1 MVNKHCEAF
10 QLSKLTSDQF
20 KALRFVCGLQ
30 SPRDADIRARLIS
43 KLEADE
49 SAVVEQGEAASKVT
63 LENLVE
69 ECHRVANLKHDS
81 QMVENKEA
89 CSVNTISRNQNHSS
103 SKKTN
108 KVPKT
113 PCWKCGELHYVRECP
128 FASHMCTRCK
138 QQGHKEGYCS
148 SSKPAAS
155 KPFKQW
161 KPKESMKTNG
171 IYTVRNVG
179 RKRKFVSVELNG
191 VAVKLQHDSA
201 SDITIISNE
210 TWASIGRPPTQPTDE
225 SAVTAS
231 GSDLN
236 LLAEFQADI
245 TINNVTKTGRIF
257 ISDSADLNVLG
268 IDTMDLFDLWSVPI
282 NSLVNVVHQNSD
294 QYVDRLKHQF
304 PEVFRS
310 TLGRCTKAQVKLY
323 LKPDARPCYCPKRPV
338 AYAALPKVD
347 AELERLETNGIISP
361 VQFSDWAAPIVVV
374 RKSDNV
380 SVRVCG
386 DYSTGLNNALECDRH
401 PLPHPDDLF
410 AELAGARYFT
420 HLDLSDAYLQVEVEV
435 ESRKLLTVN
444 THRGLFQYN
453 RLPPGVKSAPGAFQ
467 CIIDSM
473 VAGISGVKP
482 YLDDIFIAGR
492 TKEEHDRILYA
503 VLERVREYGFH
514 LRLEKCRFALPQIG
528 FLGLIVDKDGVRPDP
543 SKTEAIAKMPPP
555 KDVKQL
561 RSYLGAINYY
571 GRFVPQMK
579 HLRAPLDDLLKKD
592 ARWNWTK
599 ECQKSFEQFKTILL
613 SDLLL
618 THYDPSKEIIVA
630 ADASKYGLG
639 AVVMHRFPTGE
650 VKAIAHASRSLTA
663 AEMNYGQVEKE
674 ALALIFA
681 VTRFHKMLYGRHFTL
696 ETDHQPL
703 LKVFGSKKGIPVYTA
718 NRLQRW
724 ALTLLLY
731 DFEIKHISTMNFGY
745 ADFLSRLMSS
755 QRRPDEDYV
764 IAAVYVESEA
774 KAILE
779 DSINNLP
786 VTHQMIV
793 AETRKDAVLQ
803 QVISY
808 INEGWPASVKLITDP
823 DVKKFFVRR
832 EGLQVVDNC
841 VMFGDRIVVPSK
853 FRKRIVRQLHRGH
866 PGMERMKSLARSY
879 IYWPNVDDDVAQFV
893 RQCDAC
899 AKAAKA
905 PTKATL
911 ESWPLP
917 DRPWQRVHVD
927 FAGPIDGHH
936 YFVIVD
942 AYSKWPEI
950 FRTRSIT
957 TTTTLDLLRETF
969 SRYGNPDT
977 LVSDNGTQFTSGQFQ
992 QFCSENGINHIRTA
1006 PYHPQSN
1013 GQAERFVDSLK
1024 RGLKKL
1030 GKGESPT
1037 LQHLQTFLSVYRS
1050 TPNRNTPK
1058 GTSPA
1063 EAFFKKN
1070 DAHYVGSVE
1079 ETISSDCSR

>member
-1 MVNKHCEAF
+1 MSQEDLRNAIV
-10 QLSKLTSDQF
+10 QLTNLVAKQQQQIENLANRTFST
-20 KALRFVCGLQ
+20 
-30 SPRDADIRARLIS
+30 
-43 KLEADE
+43 
-49 SAVVEQGEAASKVT
+49 AASGSEKTIESLANGIQDFLYDPDAGVFFDAWYARYEDVFIQDGHS
-63 LENLVE
+63 LDDAA
-69 ECHRVANLKHDS
+69 RVRLLLRKLSTPLHD
-81 QMVENKEA
+81 KY
-89 CSVNTISRNQNHSS
+89 VNTIL
-103 SKKTN
+103 
-108 KVPKT
+108 PKH
-113 PCWKCGELHYVRECP
+113 PRDFSL
-128 FASHMCTRCK
+128 
-138 QQGHKEGYCS
+138 
-148 SSKPAAS
+148 
-155 KPFKQW
+155 
-161 KPKESMKTNG
+161 
-171 IYTVRNVG
+171 
-179 RKRKFVSVELNG
+179 
-191 VAVKLQHDSA
+191 D
-201 SDITIISNE
+201 E
-210 TWASIGRPPTQPTDE
+210 T
-225 SAVTAS
+225 
-231 GSDLN
+231 
-236 LLAEFQADI
+236 
-245 TINNVTKTGRIF
+245 VTKLKKLFGRQKSVF
-257 ISDSADLNVLG
+257 HSRYQCLQYAKSDAD
-268 IDTMDLFDLWSVPI
+268 DFTS
-282 NSLVNVVHQNSD
+282 
-294 QYVDRLKHQF
+294 
-304 PEVFRS
+304 
-310 TLGRCTKAQVKLY
+310 
-323 LKPDARPCYCPKRPV
+323 
-338 AYAALPKVD
+338 YAAMSRYPKVPKVD

-467 CIIDSM
+467 RIIDSM

-528 FLGLIVDKDGVRPDP
+528 FLGLIVDKDGIRPDP

-731 DFEIKHISTMNFGY
+731 DFGIKHISTMNFGY

-808 INEGWPASVKLITDP
+808 INEGWPASVKLIT
-823 DVKKFFVRR
+823 
-832 EGLQVVDNC
+832 
-841 VMFGDRIVVPSK
+841 M
-853 FRKRIVRQLHRGH
+853 
-866 PGMERMKSLARSY
+866 
-879 IYWPNVDDDVAQFV
+879 
-893 RQCDAC
+893 
-899 AKAAKA
+899 
-905 PTKATL
+905 
-911 ESWPLP
+911 
-917 DRPWQRVHVD
+917 
-927 FAGPIDGHH
+927 
-936 YFVIVD
+936 
-942 AYSKWPEI
+942 
-950 FRTRSIT
+950 T
-957 TTTTLDLLRETF
+957 T
-969 SRYGNPDT
+969 
-977 LVSDNGTQFTSGQFQ
+977 
-992 QFCSENGINHIRTA
+992 
-1006 PYHPQSN
+1006 
-1013 GQAERFVDSLK
+1013 
-1024 RGLKKL
+1024 
-1030 GKGESPT
+1030 
-1037 LQHLQTFLSVYRS
+1037 
-1050 TPNRNTPK
+1050 
-1058 GTSPA
+1058 
-1063 EAFFKKN
+1063 
-1070 DAHYVGSVE
+1070 
-1079 ETISSDCSR
+1079 

>member
-1 MVNKHCEAF
+1 MSQEDLRNAIVQLTNLVAKQQQQIENLANRTFSTAASGSEKTIESLANGIQDFLYDPDAGVFFDAWYARYEDVFIQDGHSLDDAARVRLLLRKLSTPLHDKYVNTILPKHPRDFSLDETVTKLKKLFGRQKSLPARYQCLQYAKSDADDFTSYAAMVNKHCEAF

-43 KLEADE
+43 KLKADE

-63 LENLVE
+63 LDNLVE

-89 CSVNTISRNQNHSS
+89 CSVNAISRNQNHSC

-304 PEVFRS
+304 PE
-310 TLGRCTKAQVKLY
+310 
-323 LKPDARPCYCPKRPV
+323 
-338 AYAALPKVD
+338 
-347 AELERLETNGIISP
+347 
-361 VQFSDWAAPIVVV
+361 
-374 RKSDNV
+374 
-380 SVRVCG
+380 
-386 DYSTGLNNALECDRH
+386 
-401 PLPHPDDLF
+401 
-410 AELAGARYFT
+410 
-420 HLDLSDAYLQVEVEV
+420 
-435 ESRKLLTVN
+435 
-444 THRGLFQYN
+444 
-453 RLPPGVKSAPGAFQ
+453 
-467 CIIDSM
+467 
-473 VAGISGVKP
+473 
-482 YLDDIFIAGR
+482 
-492 TKEEHDRILYA
+492 
-503 VLERVREYGFH
+503 
-514 LRLEKCRFALPQIG
+514 IG

-571 GRFVPQMK
+571 RMK

-899 AKAAKA
+899 AEAAKA

-936 YFVIVD
+936 YFVI
-942 AYSKWPEI
+942 I
-950 FRTRSIT
+950 HHH
-957 TTTTLDLLRETF
+957 
-969 SRYGNPDT
+969 
-977 LVSDNGTQFTSGQFQ
+977 DNNFG
-992 QFCSENGINHIRTA
+992 
-1006 PYHPQSN
+1006 
-1013 GQAERFVDSLK
+1013 
-1024 RGLKKL
+1024 
-1030 GKGESPT
+1030 
-1037 LQHLQTFLSVYRS
+1037 
-1050 TPNRNTPK
+1050 
-1058 GTSPA
+1058 PA
-1063 EAFFKKN
+1063 
-1070 DAHYVGSVE
+1070 S
-1079 ETISSDCSR
+1079 